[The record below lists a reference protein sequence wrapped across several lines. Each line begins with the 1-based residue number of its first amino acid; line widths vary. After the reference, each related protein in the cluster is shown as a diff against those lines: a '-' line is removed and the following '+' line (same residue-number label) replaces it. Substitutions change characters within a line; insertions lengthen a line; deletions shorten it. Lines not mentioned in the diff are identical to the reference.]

1 MSARLIQSKMSIIS
15 VKNTKSTPF
24 HRELATPSLFGD
36 SFPFSGISI
45 SEIASATTFKATYTS
60 SSIVINTDG
69 SREMRQV
76 HKTAVGGAGKK
87 TTCDVKEKS
96 MKVDSQG
103 KVVSTSGTKGAKP
116 ANGGGKPAG
125 RAMLRDAA
133 R

>member
-15 VKNTKSTPF
+15 VKNTKSSPF
-24 HRELATPSLFGD
+24 HMELATPSLFGD
-36 SFPFSGISI
+36 NFPFSGISM
-45 SEIASATTFKATYTS
+45 SEFASATTFKATYTS

-96 MKVDSQG
+96 LKVDSRG
-103 KVVSTSGTKGAKP
+103 KVVSASGTKP
-116 ANGGGKPAG
+116 ANGGGKGAKPAG
-125 RAMLRDAA
+125 PALLRDAA